1 MATCGLYLLVFLGTV
16 ALGFILPRMATRF
29 GLVDEPDHRKL
40 HEGSIPLVGGL
51 MIFISYASILGV
63 EGYLKPSVFIAL
75 VAMLLLGLVDD
86 HVGLSARCRMFL
98 QSMIVLALILTGD
111 VKLTQLGN
119 LAGMGVVNLGTLAV
133 PFTLLCFV
141 GLINAIN
148 MLDGLDGLAGG
159 VVLSALIWLA
169 IANVLTG
176 AGFCNEGFALIG
188 ALAGFLVFNAR
199 YPGHPKATIY
209 MGDAGSTTLGLVL
222 GYIALNQC
230 ANQTAPLTPVSIFW
244 VLALPVV
251 DTLRVMIVRKL
262 RGHSPFAADRTHL
275 HHLMSDLGHF
285 SAGAVA
291 WSLVMLNLVF
301 GAVGVLGHYF
311 GIQDSWLMLG
321 ILVLL
326 VSSVIVGYFLER
338 MPSKAVA
345 AEQSMHEVT
354 I

>member
-1 MATCGLYLLVFLGTV
+1 VAPYTLYLLVFLGTV
-16 ALGFILPRMATRF
+16 TLGFLLPSMAIRF

-40 HEGSIPLVGGL
+40 HEGTIPLVGGL
-51 MIFISYASILGV
+51 MIFISYSSILGV
-63 EGYLKPSVFIAL
+63 EGYLKPSLLIAL
-75 VAMLLLGLVDD
+75 AAMLLLGLVDD

-98 QSMIVLALILTGD
+98 QSVIVLALILMGD

-119 LAGMGVVNLGTLAV
+119 LAGMGVVDLGSLAV

-169 IANVLTG
+169 IKNVLTG
-176 AGFCNEGFALIG
+176 AGLCTEGIALIG
-188 ALAGFLVFNAR
+188 AISGFLIFNAR

-209 MGDAGSTTLGLVL
+209 LGDAGSTTLGLVL
-222 GYIALNQC
+222 GYIALRQC
-230 ANQTAPLTPVSIFW
+230 ANQTDPLTPVSIFW

-285 SAGAVA
+285 SAGTVT

-301 GAVGVLGHYF
+301 GAIGVLGHYF

-326 VSSVIVGYFLER
+326 VSSVMVGYFLER
-338 MPSKAVA
+338 LPSKLVA
-345 AEQSMHEVT
+345 AQKPTHGVT
-354 I
+354 V

>member
-1 MATCGLYLLVFLGTV
+1 MFPCRLYLLVFLVTV
-16 ALGFILPRMATRF
+16 ALGFILPRMATRV

-63 EGYLKPSVFIAL
+63 EGSLKPSLLIAL
-75 VAMLLLGLVDD
+75 AAMLLLGLIDD
-86 HVGLSARCRMFL
+86 HVGLSARCRMLL
-98 QSMIVLALILTGD
+98 QSMIVLALILAGD

-119 LAGMGVVNLGTLAV
+119 LMGMGVVDLGPLAV

-159 VVLSALIWLA
+159 VALSALIWLA
-169 IANVLTG
+169 IGNGLAG
-176 AGFCNEGFALIG
+176 AGFCSEGLALIG
-188 ALAGFLVFNAR
+188 ALAGFLIFNAR
-199 YPGHPKATIY
+199 YPGHPKASLY
-209 MGDAGSTTLGLVL
+209 LGDAGSTTLGLVL
-222 GYIALNQC
+222 GYIALRQC
-230 ANQTAPLTPVSIFW
+230 ANQTDPLTPVSIFW

-275 HHLMSDLGHF
+275 HHLMSDLGHY
-285 SAGAVA
+285 SAGTVT
-291 WSLVMLNLVF
+291 WSLVMLNLIF
-301 GAVGVLGHYF
+301 GAMGVLGHYF

-338 MPSKAVA
+338 RLSEVVG
-345 AEQSMHEVT
+345 AEKLADEVT
-354 I
+354 V